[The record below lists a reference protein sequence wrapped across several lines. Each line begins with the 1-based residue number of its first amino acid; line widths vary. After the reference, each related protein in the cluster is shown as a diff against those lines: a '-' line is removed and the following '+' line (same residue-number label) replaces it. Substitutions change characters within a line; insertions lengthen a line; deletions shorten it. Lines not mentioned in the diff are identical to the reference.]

1 MITQIY
7 MEDIVF
13 GGMSSKIVK
22 HFVQKMQTEFEMSLV
37 GELTY
42 FLGFQL
48 KPMKDE
54 IFISQSKCATSIVKN
69 FGLEMLGL
77 NTLLLPLMTNLV
89 KMIKEL
95 LFIKVSVRV

>member
-1 MITQIY
+1 

-13 GGMSSKIVK
+13 GGMSSKIVE

-42 FLGFQL
+42 FLGFQV

-54 IFISQSKCATSIVKN
+54 IFVSQSKYAKNIVKN
-69 FGLEMLGL
+69 FGLEMLGI

-95 LFIKVSVRV
+95 LLIKVSVRV